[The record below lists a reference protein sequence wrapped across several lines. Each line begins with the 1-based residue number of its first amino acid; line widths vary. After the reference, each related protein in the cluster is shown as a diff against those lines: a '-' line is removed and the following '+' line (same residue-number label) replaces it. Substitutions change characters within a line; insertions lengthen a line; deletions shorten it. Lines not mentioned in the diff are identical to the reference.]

1 MPQTRFDA
9 LKAKLADKPGVTDP
23 AALAATIGRKKLGDK
38 AFNARAAAGRRK
50 KKQHPNTG
58 LVEQYLKQK

>member
-1 MPQTRFDA
+1 MPKTRFDA

-50 KKQHPNTG
+50 KKRHPNAG
-58 LVEQYLKQK
+58 LVEQYLRKR